1 MSLTTEPLPTPTFPM
16 RVPIVAAYGA
26 AAIRAEVLG
35 STSHVMLLQGLE
47 RAKLPPLG
55 TPLRLQV
62 GWDRQ
67 HLSGRLA
74 AHGVNS
80 RFLVTLGERAIRGT
94 RRYPVDL
101 PATVRSAHLPAAEQA
116 RIVDLSTSGARV
128 EGPGAAVPVGAEI
141 ELRFTPPGQTE
152 PMTVHGFVIRT
163 IPGGRSPAIGVAF
176 RLASPVLEFLETS

>member
-1 MSLTTEPLPTPTFPM
+1 MTVITEQPAPLQFPL
-16 RVPIVAAYGA
+16 RVPVVAAYGSA
-26 AAIRAEVLG
+26 SIQAEVLG
-35 STSHVMLLQGLE
+35 SSAHVMLLQGLD
-47 RAKLPPLG
+47 RTKLPPLG
-55 TPLRLQV
+55 TPLRLHV

-67 HLSGRLA
+67 QLNGRLA

-101 PATVRSAHLPAAEQA
+101 PATVRSVHLPAAEQA

-163 IPGGRSPAIGVAF
+163 ISGGPVAAIGVAF
-176 RLASPVLEFLETS
+176 RL